1 MESLGLDVKILLAQI
16 INFGL
21 LLFILSK
28 VLYKPVIKLIDERN
42 KKLTKAIEDSA
53 AIEKKLE
60 KIEESKKDLLS
71 QARQNAN
78 KEREDLIKMAQEESR
93 VIIDNAK
100 KKAEKEIEKGL
111 TMLKTAKV
119 EAEKELT
126 DKFMERVMDN
136 LLKKLSLQSKK
147 NDFPLLRKTLK

>member
-78 KEREDLIKMAQEESR
+78 KEREELIKMAQEESR

>member
-100 KKAEKEIEKGL
+100 KKAEKEIAKGL

>member
-1 MESLGLDVKILLAQI
+1 MESLGLDIKLLIAQI

-42 KKLTKAIEDSA
+42 KKLNKAIEDSA
-53 AIEKKLE
+53 RIEKKLE
-60 KIEESKKDLLS
+60 KIEESKKELLS
-71 QARQNAN
+71 QARQKAN
-78 KEREDLIKMAQEESR
+78 EEREDIIKIAQEESR
-93 VIIDNAK
+93 TIIDNAK

-111 TMLKTAKV
+111 ITLQTAKT
-119 EAEKELT
+119 EAEKDLT
-126 DKFMERVMDN
+126 DKFMGEVTDN